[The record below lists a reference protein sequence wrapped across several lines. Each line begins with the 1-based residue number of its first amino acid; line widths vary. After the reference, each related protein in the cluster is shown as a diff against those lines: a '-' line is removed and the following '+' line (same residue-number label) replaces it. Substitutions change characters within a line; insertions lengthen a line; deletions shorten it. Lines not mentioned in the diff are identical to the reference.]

1 VGVPGKL
8 DSKNVCLVS
17 TSFRN
22 WHTSELKANLLGGF
36 AKFRAEMHSL
46 VKAAAQ
52 IWAEKAGN
60 SSALKHFRHMYT
72 NDCFDKELNENYSI
86 VSEFRACVRN
96 LDLWVQSVLKSYGP
110 QNLQVSIVPKAS
122 KSAGAKGDVPK
133 IYGFVHPLHH
143 C

>member
-1 VGVPGKL
+1 MGVPGKL

-72 NDCFDKELNENYSI
+72 GHALGISI
-86 VSEFRACVRN
+86 CGCSLFYKRE
-96 LDLWVQSVLKSYGP
+96 P
-110 QNLQVSIVPKAS
+110 
-122 KSAGAKGDVPK
+122 
-133 IYGFVHPLHH
+133 
-143 C
+143 